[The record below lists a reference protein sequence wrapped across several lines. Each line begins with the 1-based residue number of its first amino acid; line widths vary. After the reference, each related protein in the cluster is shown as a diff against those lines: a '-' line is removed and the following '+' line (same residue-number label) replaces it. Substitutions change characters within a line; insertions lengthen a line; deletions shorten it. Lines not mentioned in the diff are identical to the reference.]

1 MGDRSSDMV
10 CSFTL
15 NPDISFENK
24 EIQNYNSPD
33 YLASVYVN
41 GISCEG
47 NSYVIFSWID
57 NDYTNKVINNFF
69 GGLRSKDNDT
79 IENDIF
85 EFIIKNSENN
95 FFSIKWYESLNRTQT
110 KYLDAWVQPLS
121 NRKLNNMNHKIR
133 FMGLQEHYLL

>member
-1 MGDRSSDMV
+1 M
-10 CSFTL
+10 
-15 NPDISFENK
+15 
-24 EIQNYNSPD
+24 
-33 YLASVYVN
+33 
-41 GISCEG
+41 
-47 NSYVIFSWID
+47 
-57 NDYTNKVINNFF
+57 INNFF

>member
-1 MGDRSSDMV
+1 MQWDEYFRKRS
-10 CSFTL
+10 
-15 NPDISFENK
+15 NIQ
-24 EIQNYNSPD
+24 IQNYEAPD
-33 YLASVYVN
+33 YLASIYIN
-41 GISCEG
+41 SISCK
-47 NSYVIFSWID
+47 NKSYVIFSWID
-57 NDYTNKVINNFF
+57 EEYNKIIENFF
-69 GGLRSKDNDT
+69 GNLRSKSNDY

-85 EFIIKNSENN
+85 EFILKNSENN